1 MTQKEFEIRAMEV
14 TSKEF
19 ESINMVYMYSDLDK
33 DEFCK
38 MWCKMNYKRV
48 KAYKEAKRKAE
59 MDADNKSKVFDIYQ
73 NLYTGLTYDQK
84 FSLMATQVLKKD
96 EKAFLDS
103 IGIKTEDIL
112 TSDMMYN
119 MLIFA
124 GI

>member
-19 ESINMVYMYSDLDK
+19 ESINVVYMYSDLDK

-38 MWCKMNYKRV
+38 MWCKMNQKRV
-48 KAYKEAKRKAE
+48 NAYKEAKRKAE

>member
-19 ESINMVYMYSDLDK
+19 ESINVVYMNSDLDK

-38 MWCKMNYKRV
+38 MWCKMNHKRV
-48 KAYKEAKRKAE
+48 KAYKEAKRNAE
-59 MDADNKSKVFDIYQ
+59 IESDNKSKVFDIYQ
-73 NLYTGLTYDQK
+73 NIYTGLTYDQK